1 MVDFK
6 LLATPRD
13 ERGKNAM
20 RRLRRTGRV
29 PGVFY
34 GPRYKDIPLSVN
46 VKELERALST
56 KRGLVN
62 LDIEGVGEYE
72 VIVREVQ
79 RDPASEKIQHID
91 LLGITRGEK
100 ITSTVPV
107 KLLGTPIGV
116 KEGGILEFVRRSLR
130 IECLPKDLP
139 EEVDLD
145 VSQIAIGESI
155 HVEDILVEN
164 VVILNNPKGAIATV
178 IPPTVIKTEVEIA
191 EEEAAEAE
199 AEEEAEA
206 EKESTEE

>member
-1 MVDFK
+1 
-6 LLATPRD
+6 
-13 ERGKNAM
+13 M